1 MDILDPNR
9 EVDPRFI
16 EYLATT
22 KDGRV
27 FNGVIRKDLGDEI
40 VLATGINQEVRLSRE
55 DIDEIR
61 PSQVSVMPDGYDG
74 LLTRQELAD
83 LLAFLKAC
91 K

>member
-1 MDILDPNR
+1 MFPSASF
-9 EVDPRFI
+9 VQSYAPVVV
-16 EYLATT
+16 TT

-27 FNGVIRKDLGDEI
+27 FNGVIRKDVPEEV
-40 VLATGINQEVRLSRE
+40 VLATGINQEVRLARE
-55 DIDEIR
+55 DIDEMR

-83 LLAFLKAC
+83 VLAFLKAC